1 MWVFVFKPMS
11 LSAVTILVIIPFV
24 KESAVARGGLAQWY
38 WKGIWV
44 LLRVINIFPVAR
56 LAICYTESVI
66 YIISL
71 DVIRESVTIT
81 VKFDGV

>member
-1 MWVFVFKPMS
+1 MSKLIS
-11 LSAVTILVIIPFV
+11 LSAVTTLVTIPSV
-24 KESAVARGGLAQWY
+24 KESAVARGGLVQWY

-44 LLRVINIFPVAR
+44 FFRVISIFLVAR

-71 DVIRESVTIT
+71 DVIREPITIT
-81 VKFDGV
+81 AKLNSV